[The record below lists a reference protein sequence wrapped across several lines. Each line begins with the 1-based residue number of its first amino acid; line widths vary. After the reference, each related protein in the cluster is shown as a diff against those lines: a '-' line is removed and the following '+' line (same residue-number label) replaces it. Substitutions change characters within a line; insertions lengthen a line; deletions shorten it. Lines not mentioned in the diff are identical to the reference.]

1 MPPKQFLITLRS
13 GLLARHVVQG
23 SQGLWT
29 ELNGFLPFVAGLRGL
44 LEEQK
49 STETKELKV
58 LNGGLLYQI
67 KFP

>member
-1 MPPKQFLITLRS
+1 MSSREVRGCDFRKLS
-13 GLLARHVVQG
+13 
-23 SQGLWT
+23 WT

-49 STETKELKV
+49 LTETKELKV